1 MPESLV
7 APARALALGQPAPP
21 DLLGPVLANVGIA
34 VAAVLLVRVS
44 FRRRELQGRENG
56 PYAQPLSQAGRH
68 GAARRP
74 RYPLQQCQSS
84 LDGVKAVAVA
94 GSSGTRRLPLL
105 VDVPGGARRPAFPGV
120 RGRRDRFGP
129 GLRLPF
135 TRRRSSLTLLKPL
148 RHCCRG
154 YRWSDRPAETC
165 PVSRDSPA
173 ARSPRRA
180 RSSRDPEVL
189 SARHP
194 TARTGRAEACRS
206 RRALITPERPA
217 MTGPA
222 RWRRFAGHTERAPS
236 RSPAPVRRDERR
248 ILAPK
253 GYAGT
258 QGAPI
263 LPARRWSEGQI
274 AALASAS
281 RIRAHARSVRLRAY
295 CSVIG

>member
-129 GLRLPF
+129 GVRLPF

-154 YRWSDRPAETC
+154 YRRSDRPAETC
-165 PVSRDSPA
+165 PCQGTAPRPAPREGRDPPA
-173 ARSPRRA
+173 TRRSCPLGIRRRGPDGRKRAGLGA
-180 RSSRDPEVL
+180 RSSR
-189 SARHP
+189 
-194 TARTGRAEACRS
+194 
-206 RRALITPERPA
+206 
-217 MTGPA
+217 
-222 RWRRFAGHTERAPS
+222 PS
-236 RSPAPVRRDERR
+236 VRRVSDGRKR
-248 ILAPK
+248 
-253 GYAGT
+253 AGL
-258 QGAPI
+258 G
-263 LPARRWSEGQI
+263 
-274 AALASAS
+274 
-281 RIRAHARSVRLRAY
+281 ARSSRPSVRRVSDGRKRAGLGARSSRP
-295 CSVIG
+295 SVRR